1 MWREVLFPIGVIVVG
16 MLPELLLVFALF
28 KGIH

>member
-1 MWREVLFPIGVIVVG
+1 MWREVRFPIGVIVVG
-16 MLPELLLVFALF
+16 MLPEVLFAFALF